1 MELSNLLEKQVFCV
15 LDTETTGLSP
25 RSGDRIVEIA
35 VYKIDLSNGY
45 RLSDKYVKLINPE
58 RYIPLSVSKIHGIY
72 DYHVEKAP
80 KFFEICESFLEFIGN
95 NILVIQNAPFDLSF
109 LNNELRLCSH
119 LSLDNE
125 IIDTISMSWKVFRGH
140 TRHNLDSICQRLNI
154 NTAVQRHRAEGDV
167 IITAEAFIKMREML
181 IKKTEHSD

>member
-1 MELSNLLEKQVFCV
+1 
-15 LDTETTGLSP
+15 
-25 RSGDRIVEIA
+25 
-35 VYKIDLSNGY
+35 
-45 RLSDKYVKLINPE
+45 
-58 RYIPLSVSKIHGIY
+58 
-72 DYHVEKAP
+72 
-80 KFFEICESFLEFIGN
+80 FFEICESFLEFIGN

-167 IITAEAFIKMREML
+167 IITAEAFVKMREML

>member
-80 KFFEICESFLEFIGN
+80 KFFEICESFLEFIGKP
-95 NILVIQNAPFDLSF
+95 VTVA
-109 LNNELRLCSH
+109 
-119 LSLDNE
+119 
-125 IIDTISMSWKVFRGH
+125 
-140 TRHNLDSICQRLNI
+140 
-154 NTAVQRHRAEGDV
+154 
-167 IITAEAFIKMREML
+167 
-181 IKKTEHSD
+181 